1 MCVLWVCIMLYM
13 YCICVVL
20 FLLTYCIRI
29 FVLYTCV
36 LCVSL
41 WMLCCIVCGTCTGV
55 WRLHNCAHVFGGQ
68 RLGIFLYSALVYNRI
83 SHCTRNSPFR
93 LDWLDAQFLGSACVH
108 PLVLR
113 FQACVALPG
122 FIPELQR
129 FELTSPCL
137 HFYPLNFPSSVFIN
151 VRGGCL
157 TLHFCWV

>member
-1 MCVLWVCIMLYM
+1 
-13 YCICVVL
+13 
-20 FLLTYCIRI
+20 
-29 FVLYTCV
+29 
-36 LCVSL
+36 
-41 WMLCCIVCGTCTGV
+41 MLCCIVCGTCTGV

-93 LDWLDAQFLGSACVH
+93 LDWLAAQFLGSACVH

-129 FELTSPCL
+129 FDPLLPTKLSQLRFHKCKGRMPHFTFLLSLRTSVRI
-137 HFYPLNFPSSVFIN
+137 SV
-151 VRGGCL
+151 C
-157 TLHFCWV
+157 